1 MSELTRDELLILLI
15 EECGEVIQAAT
26 KCLRFGW
33 DVDHGVDYGNNRDQ
47 LAKEMGELTAVRDA
61 LELDYGPCQ
70 KPFMD
75 GWSDKIKRAREAKAR
90 YGVDV
95 SGAGDGS

>member
-1 MSELTRDELLILLI
+1 MATKLTQNDLLILLI

-33 DVDHGVDYGNNRDQ
+33 DVDHGVQYANNRDM
-47 LAKEMGELTAVRDA
+47 LAKEIGELTAVRDE
-61 LELDYGPCQ
+61 LELDCGPCQ

-75 GWSDKIKRAREAKAR
+75 GWKDKIDRAESAKEK
-90 YGVDV
+90 YGRTS
-95 SGAGDGS
+95 SGKGD

>member
-1 MSELTRDELLILLI
+1 MKLTREELLVLLI

-33 DVDHGVDYGNNRDQ
+33 DVDHGVQYGNNRDM
-47 LAKEMGELTAVRDA
+47 LAKEAGELTAVRDA

-75 GWSDKIKRAREAKAR
+75 GWSSKIARAEAAKDR
-90 YGVDV
+90 YGVDQQQ
-95 SGAGDGS
+95 GDT